1 MKASLLCL
9 LLLLT
14 PLAQGFVEEDSPLD
28 VEPTVTKPAVKPK
41 AAVETPQPKPITF
54 HDEAPSKPVSTTV
67 ETPAPKKIKAN
78 EEANKVVKPKAAND
92 TSTAKPKTAIE
103 TTTNKAKTTSTTN
116 SAAKE
121 KPKTAITD
129 STVTKAKAKP
139 TTDTPKKSAT
149 TTEAT
154 TTEATVAKKKTTTV
168 KEPSTQK
175 KTNSTPDTTARNTN
189 PVNTPP
195 VTSKPTVTPTAAL
208 ASSIAVASVSAATI
222 ANPISSPTVE
232 QRQQLLV
239 NNAEKIDQMNREL
252 LTQNQSLQLAN
263 EKLTIQVELLQHDR
277 SSEYMR
283 DGALAIIIGL
293 FLGWAISSNKR
304 RHSKWS

>member
-92 TSTAKPKTAIE
+92 TSTAKPKTAID
-103 TTTNKAKTTSTTN
+103 TTTNKAKTN
-116 SAAKE
+116 SVPNKE

-129 STVTKAKAKP
+129 PTVTKAKAKP
-139 TTDTPKKSAT
+139 TTDTPKKS
-149 TTEAT
+149 AT